1 MGEGRQQRDVGIVAH
16 SYNHRNIDFEGCI
29 NQLAKASGI
38 TKSHTKATQ
47 VFDIVWIIEMRD
59 RLGGIEPRIRLL
71 FTLLPAN
78 LSEVPA
84 VGGQ

>member
-1 MGEGRQQRDVGIVAH
+1 M
-16 SYNHRNIDFEGCI
+16 
-29 NQLAKASGI
+29 AKASGI

-47 VFDIVWIIEMRD
+47 VFDIVWVIEMRD
-59 RLGGIEPRIRLL
+59 RLGRIEPRIRLL

-84 VGGQ
+84 VGDNEN